1 MLCFNPRVNDQP
13 AVVRSTILL
22 AGTLACLSGMV
33 QLVVAL
39 GTVTVVLAT
48 GVEGV
53 LGLGPAV
60 FLTSGALAALPA
72 GRAMD
77 RHGRVPVLA
86 AGCCSG
92 IVGCC
97 LCALGSSLESSLLVL
112 VGFVLVGIASGTV
125 LLARAAAADL
135 YPPRRRALGISRV
148 LFGSLFGAALGP
160 LVFRPLLAG
169 RELDLA
175 SLVLPYLAAAGMM
188 VIALVLVLSVRPEP
202 KLVAERYREP
212 GETARPAAP
221 LREILARPGA
231 GIALLASV
239 ASFAVMVSVMNLTG
253 YVIVGRGHPGEDVFT
268 VISWHIVGMYSL
280 VLVVGN
286 LIDRWGRR
294 PSLVS
299 GLAIMSISVLSL
311 AWGESIAASSLCL
324 FGLGIG
330 WNVSYVAA
338 AAELSHIAA
347 PEERGKLLGFTD
359 LVCGLTA
366 AALALLGGVVYS
378 SLGVVILVVA
388 ASCLAAV
395 PAAWILTRGFPRVAP
410 AG

>member
-1 MLCFNPRVNDQP
+1 VTDAS

-60 FLTSGALAALPA
+60 FLMSGALAALPA

-86 AGCCSG
+86 AGCASG
-92 IVGCC
+92 IAGCC
-97 LCALGSSLESSLLVL
+97 LCALGASVESPVP
-112 VGFVLVGIASGTV
+112 VMAGFVLVGVASGTV

-175 SLVLPYLAAAGMM
+175 SLVLPYLAAGAIMAVG
-188 VIALVLVLSVRPEP
+188 LVLVLMVRPEP

-212 GETARPAAP
+212 GEQPLPAAP
-221 LREILARPGA
+221 LSVILARPGA
-231 GIALLASV
+231 GVAVLASV
-239 ASFAVMVSVMNLTG
+239 ASFAVMVSVMNLSG
-253 YVIVGRGHPGEDVFT
+253 YVIVGHGHPGEDVFT

-280 VLVVGN
+280 VLVIGN
-286 LIDRWGRR
+286 LIDRVGRR

-299 GLAIMSISVLSL
+299 GLAIMAVSVLGL
-311 AWGESIAASSLCL
+311 AWAESIAASSLCL

-330 WNVSYVAA
+330 WNLSYVAA
-338 AAELSHIAA
+338 VAELSHIASPA
-347 PEERGKLLGFTD
+347 ERGKLLGFTD
-359 LVCGLTA
+359 LVCGFTGA
-366 AALALLGGVVYS
+366 VLALLGGVVYS
-378 SLGVVILVVA
+378 GLGVVVLAVA
-388 ASCLAAV
+388 ASALAAL
-395 PAAWILTRGFPRVAP
+395 PAAWILARGLPRVA
-410 AG
+410 AAS

>member
-1 MLCFNPRVNDQP
+1 VTDAS

-60 FLTSGALAALPA
+60 FLISGALAALPA

-86 AGCCSG
+86 AGCTSG
-92 IVGCC
+92 IAGCC
-97 LCALGSSLESSLLVL
+97 LCALGASVESSVP
-112 VGFVLVGIASGTV
+112 VMAGFVLVGVASGTV

-175 SLVLPYLAAAGMM
+175 SLVLPYLAAGAIMAVG
-188 VIALVLVLSVRPEP
+188 LVLVLMVRPEP

-212 GETARPAAP
+212 GERSLPAAP
-221 LREILARPGA
+221 LSVILARPGA
-231 GIALLASV
+231 GVAVLASV
-239 ASFAVMVSVMNLTG
+239 ASFAVMVSVMNLSG
-253 YVIVGRGHPGEDVFT
+253 YVIVGHGHPGEDVFT

-280 VLVVGN
+280 VLVIGN
-286 LIDRWGRR
+286 LIDRVGRR

-299 GLAIMSISVLSL
+299 GLAIMAVSVLGL
-311 AWGESIAASSLCL
+311 AWAESIAASSLCL

-330 WNVSYVAA
+330 WNLSYVAA
-338 AAELSHIAA
+338 VAELSHIASPA
-347 PEERGKLLGFTD
+347 ERGKLLGFTD
-359 LVCGLTA
+359 LVCGFTGA
-366 AALALLGGVVYS
+366 VLALLGGVVYS
-378 SLGVVILVVA
+378 GLGVVVLAVG
-388 ASCLAAV
+388 ASALAAL
-395 PAAWILTRGFPRVAP
+395 PAAWILARGLPRVAT
-410 AG
+410 AS